1 MISKYKNE
9 EDGYFL
15 QGSMFYVTLR
25 HGDKAS
31 TDELR
36 PIIDRTTHPRT
47 KSTINCIYFYVI
59 NLLSK

>member
-36 PIIDRTTHPRT
+36 PIIDRTTHPRI
-47 KSTINCIYFYVI
+47 KSTIN
-59 NLLSK
+59 